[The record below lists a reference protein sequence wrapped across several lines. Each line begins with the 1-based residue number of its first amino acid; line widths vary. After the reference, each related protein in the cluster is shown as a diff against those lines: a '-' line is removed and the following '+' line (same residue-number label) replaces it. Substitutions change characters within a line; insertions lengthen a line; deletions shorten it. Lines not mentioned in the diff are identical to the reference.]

1 MSPMADTPSAPPTG
15 PVSGGPAPQIARSY
29 TPTALPSVTAR
40 WLAFLAILIGGTC
53 GALIG
58 WSVTDLQCGNDDD
71 PQVAIEAGRSPR
83 ANEEGCTAW
92 AGAGAVVGGAVGAG
106 GTAVVSVLVL
116 RAMAEW
122 RRELELEDDE

>member
-1 MSPMADTPSAPPTG
+1 MTWMADTSPRPR
-15 PVSGGPAPQIARSY
+15 VAREY

-40 WLAFLAILIGGTC
+40 WLAFVAILIGGAC

-71 PQVAIEAGRSPR
+71 PAVAEAAGRDPD
-83 ANEEGCTAW
+83 AGEGGCDAW
-92 AGAGAVVGGAVGAG
+92 AGAGAVTGGAIAAG

-122 RRELELEDDE
+122 RRELELEQDQ

>member
-1 MSPMADTPSAPPTG
+1 MAAMADRPS
-15 PVSGGPAPQIARSY
+15 PQIARAY

-40 WLAFLAILIGGTC
+40 LLAFLAIVIAGACGG
-53 GALIG
+53 LIG

-71 PQVAIEAGRSPR
+71 PRIAEAEGVDPDEG
-83 ANEEGCTAW
+83 EEGCTTW
-92 AGAGAVVGGAVGAG
+92 AAGGGAVGAVVFAG
-106 GTAVVSVLVL
+106 GTAIVSVLVL